1 MLEILFLE
9 ILSAISY
16 LQLVVGKSEGKEKV
30 WQVERKNGYWGE
42 GALICWRGYTAAA
55 AAVAAAAPGR
65 RYPLNR
71 RRNCITKLQ
80 DSRDRRN
87 SRDRFLK

>member
-30 WQVERKNGYWGE
+30 
-42 GALICWRGYTAAA
+42 
-55 AAVAAAAPGR
+55 
-65 RYPLNR
+65 
-71 RRNCITKLQ
+71 
-80 DSRDRRN
+80 
-87 SRDRFLK
+87 